1 MARGTKMGSATPSP
15 LWLLALSCVLGG
27 AGAYDP
33 ASPLTSGAIT
43 TNASEANT
51 TLLQPNATLDDA
63 TAVEDEALLRLCEL
77 WIPAAYV
84 HQAAL
89 PMWFVL
95 VITWSL
101 YCLRHQNSVKDLHK
115 LLTWAPCVELLHSLL
130 SYYYLRFCP
139 WRTIA
144 ERILGACW
152 VVVSILKEPI
162 LLVCLL
168 MLSKGWCITRPHLQY
183 REIVYSSLLIS
194 LLYICVIY
202 ELSARGVGSAV
213 PAIVL
218 SIVMLYAVVA
228 AIVTNLR
235 VLKIQLLIVRAFGI
249 DATTTPAYAKYRMFW
264 ALLYAS
270 AIFILS
276 DVILKVLAALDIGA
290 PWLLTLLRQM
300 LELVTTAILGWQ
312 FRPRPFNALFEQ
324 VQELVQQAA
333 AEVLPQ
339 FSTVTVDVE
348 ELRGDGRLPPWSAD
362 LDFAAAS
369 PRAISR
375 GDALTATAAAAVA
388 AAAAAAAG
396 RPVGSTPRATT
407 PPAGPVR
414 SAQYGAPP
422 HMLVVLNPGEAGPSS
437 GSADGDDKAW
447 KEAMHRSIVV
457 AMRLP
462 SPSEHPVSVEGSGS
476 SSHRGGV
483 RGWGR
488 RGRASRRLYPVGVA
502 EPPPTIPMASMT
514 ELIGVRIGGQ
524 PREPSSPLR
533 GFSSRRVAPES
544 APRLNRPRP
553 VRVPSSLGANPE
565 AWLP

>member
-1 MARGTKMGSATPSP
+1 MWLHR
-15 LWLLALSCVLGG
+15 WLLALPCVLGG
-27 AGAYDP
+27 AGAWP
-33 ASPLTSGAIT
+33 PESPPLTSGAIPS
-43 TNASEANT
+43 NASESNT

-63 TAVEDEALLRLCEL
+63 TAVEADALLRRCEL

-84 HQAAL
+84 HLAAL
-89 PMWFVL
+89 PIWFVL

-101 YCLRHQNSVKDLHK
+101 YCLRHQSSVKDLHK

-130 SYYYLRFCP
+130 SYYYFRFCP

-183 REIVYSSLLIS
+183 REMVYSSLLIS

-213 PAIVL
+213 PAIIL
-218 SIVMLYAVVA
+218 SLVMLYAVVA

-235 VLKIQLLIVRAFGI
+235 VLKAQLLIVHAFGI
-249 DATTTPAYAKYRMFW
+249 DATTTPAYAKYHMFW
-264 ALLYAS
+264 ALLYPS
-270 AIFILS
+270 TIFFLS
-276 DVILKVLAALDIGA
+276 DMTLNLLEALDVGA
-290 PWLLTLLRQM
+290 PWLLTLLRQS
-300 LELVTTAILGWQ
+300 LELVTTALFGWL
-312 FRPRPFNALFEQ
+312 FRPRHFNALFEQ

-339 FSTVTVDVE
+339 FATVTVDVE
-348 ELRGDGRLPPWSAD
+348 VLRGDGRLPPWSAD
-362 LDFAAAS
+362 LDFATAS
-369 PRAISR
+369 SRASSR
-375 GDALTATAAAAVA
+375 GDALTATAAAVV
-388 AAAAAAAG
+388 AAAAG
-396 RPVGSTPRATT
+396 RPIGSTPRATPCATT

-414 SAQYGAPP
+414 SAQYGAPLAPP
-422 HMLVVLNPGEAGPSS
+422 HMLVVLNPGEAGPSL
-437 GSADGDDKAW
+437 GSADENDKVW
-447 KEAMHRSIVV
+447 KEAMHRSLAV
-457 AMRLP
+457 AMRLVR
-462 SPSEHPVSVEGSGS
+462 PSEHPVSVEGSGS

-483 RGWGR
+483 SGWGR
-488 RGRASRRLYPVGVA
+488 RGRASRRLHPVGVA
-502 EPPPTIPMASMT
+502 EPPPLIPMASMT

-524 PREPSSPLR
+524 PREPSSPFR
-533 GFSSRRVAPES
+533 GWSSSRRVAPEP
-544 APRLNRPRP
+544 APRSNRP
-553 VRVPSSLGANPE
+553 VRVPSLGANPE